1 MKGMNYKGYVA
12 KVEFDPED
20 HIFVGHIIGIRDVVG
35 FHGESVATLETAFR
49 EAVDNYLVACKKLGQ
64 EPNKP
69 YSGNLMLRV
78 PAEIHAAVAAAAE
91 ASGKSINQW
100 AAKALEVASH
110 AHARRT
116 QAVEEGLVNPLRS
129 FANLLT
135 VTFASHSLRK
145 GFDI

>member
-1 MKGMNYKGYVA
+1 MKAMKHKSYFA

-35 FHGESVATLETAFR
+35 FHGEFVTEHETAFQ
-49 EAVDNYLVACKKLGQ
+49 EAVDSYLEACKELGQ

-78 PAEIHAAVAAAAE
+78 PAEIQAAVATAAE

-100 AAKALEVASH
+100 ASGVLEAASH
-110 AHARRT
+110 AH
-116 QAVEEGLVNPLRS
+116 
-129 FANLLT
+129 
-135 VTFASHSLRK
+135 
-145 GFDI
+145 